1 MKYFIITFIALL
13 FFGCG
18 GSNDKANNNQ
28 PVSTYQA
35 VEKDTQTPP
44 EQGGYGFEKVAA
56 DLGYST
62 YVWSEE
68 KDKTFFGDPRAKKG
82 GTIHYINSIFPTTM
96 RVHGQNSNLLINS
109 RTISLCYEGLLSL
122 HPTHFRFYTKSCFSI
137 GLYLKIK

>member
-18 GSNDKANNNQ
+18 GSNEKANNNQ
-28 PVSTYQA
+28 PAPTYQA
-35 VEKDTQTPP
+35 VEKDTQTTP

-82 GTIHYINSIFPTTM
+82 GSIHFIN
-96 RVHGQNSNLLINS
+96 G
-109 RTISLCYEGLLSL
+109 
-122 HPTHFRFYTKSCFSI
+122 
-137 GLYLKIK
+137 YLKMFL